1 MSNDT
6 APKHRIVVEDVLH
19 RISKELKTLN
29 IKWLLGA
36 SGALM
41 VWGVD
46 IEPKDLDIYVS
57 GADIEKL
64 ESFYIDN
71 ITNPLHK
78 EHDDDNNHL
87 EFQMNID
94 GVDIEIAEMNYSD
107 SDINKIRLNEDLIPV
122 YSLEKELEMYRQRN
136 DPKNRIPLIEKRLA
150 ELKKS

>member
-1 MSNDT
+1 MSNET
-6 APKHRIVVEDVLH
+6 ASKQRIPIVNVLH
-19 RISKELKTLN
+19 RISKELTILN

-71 ITNPLHK
+71 ITNPLHE
-78 EHDDDNNHL
+78 EHNNVNNHL

-107 SDINKIRLNEDLIPV
+107 SDLNKIRFNGDLIPV
-122 YSLEKELEMYRQRN
+122 YLLEKELDMYRQRN